1 MTVFRFAHPE
11 VLFLL
16 LLVPLLA
23 WWSLRPGRERSVAYS
38 SLDLLL
44 GAGLGASAWK
54 RYGKLALR
62 LLALSLVIFALARPQ
77 TGRSKHTEYA
87 EAVDIMLVL
96 DTSGSMQAQDFEPK
110 NRLFVAKEVIK
121 EFIAKRTT
129 DRIGLVVFA
138 ADAVTQCPLTLDYG
152 LLTKLVEQVDFG
164 MLDDGTAIGM
174 GLASACNRMQASEA
188 KSKVIVLLTD
198 GQNNAGMVDPA
209 TAARV
214 AESLGIKVYTIGVGT
229 RGRAPIP
236 IDDPVFGRRLISVDV
251 DIDEVTLKKIADL
264 TGGEYFRATDRQE
277 LEQIYAKIDQLE
289 RTKVASETFVEY
301 TERFKWLLLPA
312 LGLLILELGLEQSI
326 LRESP

>member
-1 MTVFRFAHPE
+1 MFRFAHPE
-11 VLFLL
+11 VLLLL
-16 LLVPLLA
+16 LLVPVVA
-23 WWSLRPGRERSVAYS
+23 WWTLRPGRERSVAYS
-38 SLDLLL
+38 SLNLLM

-62 LLALSLVIFALARPQ
+62 LLALTLLAFALARPQ

-152 LLTKLVEQVDFG
+152 LLTKLVDQVDFG

-174 GLASACNRMQASEA
+174 GLASACNRMRTSEA

-214 AESLGIKVYTIGVGT
+214 AQSLGIKVYTIGVGT

-251 DIDEVTLKKIADL
+251 DIDEVTLRKIAEL
-264 TGGEYFRATDRQE
+264 TDGKYFRATDRQE
-277 LEQIYAKIDQLE
+277 LEGIYTRIDELE

-301 TERFKWLLLPA
+301 TERFKWLLIPA
-312 LGLLILELGLEQSI
+312 LGLLILELGLEQTI
-326 LRESP
+326 LRETP

>member
-1 MTVFRFAHPE
+1 MFRFAYPL
-11 VLFLL
+11 VLL
-16 LLVPLLA
+16 LLLLLPVVA
-23 WWSLRPGRERSVAYS
+23 WWSLRRGRERSVAYS

-62 LLALSLVIFALARPQ
+62 LMVLGLLVFALARPQ

-96 DTSGSMQAQDFEPK
+96 DISGSMQAQDFEPK

-121 EFIAKRTT
+121 EFIAKRKT

-152 LLTKLVEQVDFG
+152 LLTKLVDTVDFG

-174 GLASACNRMQASEA
+174 GLASACNRLKSSEA
-188 KSKVIVLLTD
+188 KSKVVVLLTD

-214 AESLGIKVYTIGVGT
+214 AESLGIKVYTVAVGT
-229 RGRAPIP
+229 RGRAPFP
-236 IDDPVFGRRLISVDV
+236 IDDPVFGRRLISVEV
-251 DIDEVTLKKIADL
+251 DIDEATLRKIAEV
-264 TGGEYFRATDRQE
+264 TNGKYFRATDRQE
-277 LEQIYAKIDQLE
+277 LEGIYARIDELE

-301 TERFKWLLLPA
+301 TERFKWLLLPV
-312 LGLLILELGLEQSI
+312 LGLLILELGLEQSV
-326 LRESP
+326 LRETP

>member
-1 MTVFRFAHPE
+1 MFRFAHPE
-11 VLFLL
+11 VLLL
-16 LLVPLLA
+16 LILLPLVA
-23 WWSLRPGRERSVAYS
+23 WWTLRPGRRRSVAYS

-44 GAGLGASAWK
+44 GAGLGATAWK

-62 LLALSLVIFALARPQ
+62 LLALALVIVALARPQ
-77 TGRSKHTEYA
+77 TGRAKHTEYA

-96 DTSGSMQAQDFEPK
+96 DTSGSMQAQDFVPK

-121 EFIAKRTT
+121 EFIAKRKT

-152 LLTKLVEQVDFG
+152 LLTKLVDAVDFG

-174 GLASACNRMQASEA
+174 GIASACNRMKASEA

-198 GQNNAGMVDPA
+198 GQNNAGMVDPP

-214 AESLGIKVYTIGVGT
+214 AESMGIKVYTVGVGT

-251 DIDEVTLKKIADL
+251 DIDETTLRKIAEL
-264 TGGEYFRATDRQE
+264 TDGKYFRATDRQE
-277 LEQIYAKIDQLE
+277 LQQIYARIDELE

-312 LGLLILELGLEQSI
+312 LGLLILELGLEQTI
-326 LRESP
+326 LRETP

>member
-1 MTVFRFAHPE
+1 MFRFAHPE
-11 VLFLL
+11 ILWLL
-16 LLVPLLA
+16 LLLPVVA
-23 WWSLRPGRERSVAYS
+23 WWTLRPGRERSVAYS
-38 SLDLLL
+38 SIDLLL

-54 RYGKLALR
+54 RFGKLALR
-62 LLALSLVIFALARPQ
+62 LLALSLLIMALARPQ

-121 EFIAKRTT
+121 EFIAKRKS

-138 ADAVTQCPLTLDYG
+138 ADAVTQCPLTLDYA
-152 LLTKLVEQVDFG
+152 LLTKLVDGVEFG

-174 GLASACNRMQASEA
+174 GLASACNRMQSSEA
-188 KSKVIVLLTD
+188 KSKVVVLLTD
-198 GQNNAGMVDPA
+198 GQNNAGMVDPT

-214 AESLGIKVYTIGVGT
+214 AQSLGIKVYTIGVGT

-251 DIDEVTLKKIADL
+251 DIDEATLRKIAEL
-264 TGGEYFRATDRQE
+264 TEGQYFRATDREE
-277 LEQIYAKIDQLE
+277 LEGIYARIDELE

-301 TERFKWLLLPA
+301 TERFKLLLIPV
-312 LGLLILELGLEQSI
+312 LCLVLLELGLEQSL
-326 LRESP
+326 LREAP

>member
-1 MTVFRFAHPE
+1 MFRFAHPE
-11 VLFLL
+11 VVFLL
-16 LLVPLLA
+16 VLVPLVA

-62 LLALSLVIFALARPQ
+62 LLALSLVVFALARPQ

-121 EFIAKRTT
+121 EFIAKRKS
-129 DRIGLVVFA
+129 DRIGLTVFA

-152 LLTKLVEQVDFG
+152 LLTKLVDQVDFG

-174 GLASACNRMQASEA
+174 GLASACNRMRASEA

-198 GQNNAGMVDPA
+198 GQNNAGMVDPT

-214 AESLGIKVYTIGVGT
+214 AQSLGIKVYTIGVGT
-229 RGRAPIP
+229 HGRAPIP

-251 DIDEVTLKKIADL
+251 DIDETTLRKIAEL
-264 TGGEYFRATDRQE
+264 TDGQYFRATDRQE
-277 LEQIYAKIDQLE
+277 LESIYAHIDELE
-289 RTKVASETFVEY
+289 KTKVESETFVEY
-301 TERFKWLLLPA
+301 TERFKWLLIPA
-312 LGLLILELGLEQSI
+312 LGLLILELGLEQTT
-326 LRESP
+326 LRETP

>member
-1 MTVFRFAHPE
+1 MFRFAHPE
-11 VLFLL
+11 ILWLL
-16 LLVPLLA
+16 ILLPVVA
-23 WWSLRPGRERSVAYS
+23 WWTLRPGRERSVAYS
-38 SLDLLL
+38 SIDLLL

-62 LLALSLVIFALARPQ
+62 LLALSLLIMALARPQ

-121 EFIAKRTT
+121 EFIARRKS

-138 ADAVTQCPLTLDYG
+138 ADAVTQCPLTLDYA
-152 LLTKLVEQVDFG
+152 LLTKLVDGVEFG

-174 GLASACNRMQASEA
+174 GLASACNRMQSSEA
-188 KSKVIVLLTD
+188 KSKVVVLLTD
-198 GQNNAGMVDPA
+198 GQNNAGMVDPT

-214 AESLGIKVYTIGVGT
+214 AQSLGIKVYTIGVGT

-251 DIDEVTLKKIADL
+251 DIDEATLRKIAEL
-264 TGGEYFRATDRQE
+264 TEGQYFRATDREE
-277 LEQIYAKIDQLE
+277 LEGIYARIDELE

-301 TERFKWLLLPA
+301 TERFKLLLIPV
-312 LGLLILELGLEQSI
+312 LCLVLLELGLEQSL
-326 LRESP
+326 LREAP